1 MEQTLAIIK
10 PDAVRRQLI
19 GPIISCIEKSGL
31 KLAAA
36 RLLRLTRDEA
46 ERFYAVH
53 RQRPFFDDLT
63 RFMSSG
69 PVMAMVLEGDG
80 AISRWRE
87 LMGPTD
93 PKAAPEESVRG
104 RFGTDVEKNAVH
116 GSDSAETAAVEISF
130 FFRSLDIVSSSS

>member
-1 MEQTLAIIK
+1 LEQTLAIIK